1 MIILVMALAGASGAV
16 LRLLAD
22 YYLER
27 GILIVNIL
35 GSFVAGLAAGLLSGP
50 DALVAREIWLTG
62 VAGALTTFSTV
73 SVSTARDALSGRLAA
88 AVGSWAA
95 HLASGLLAAAL
106 GLATGV
112 TLS

>member
-1 MIILVMALAGASGAV
+1 MIILVMAAAGATGAV

-27 GILIVNIL
+27 GILMINVI
-35 GSFVAGLAAGLLSGP
+35 GSLVAGLAAGLLSGP

-73 SVSTARDALSGRLAA
+73 SVSTARDALSGRFAA

-95 HLASGLLAAAL
+95 HLASGILAVAV

-112 TLS
+112 SFS